1 MAVPRHPW
9 IILTQGNDHWV
20 PAPPAAAPPPPTAA
34 GPPPAAAAA
43 LALDRAAAPTA
54 AATAPAPPRAAA
66 LADAD
71 ADASTTVP
79 PPAPTTAPTPAAA
92 APAPATPPVPA
103 AAAAAPD
110 IAGAVTP
117 VNPYKKYADFP
128 WGSKEFDPDTE
139 FSGGR
144 KVWETSTNPHTSK
157 IRESQKRLL
166 GPLLAFERA
175 KDWKCQ
181 KVNRTL
187 KAGVAEI
194 RKKAYILHRWYGLSQ
209 VQQRFYLELGEGDN
223 IPVYTIP
230 EGDLEETATKPVNEF
245 SVVVSVEP
253 ISRQAYV
260 RFEAPVDQPHA
271 QDDAIA
277 IADRIIQEM
286 EIAEGGAED
295 CLSDALED
303 IEPDSEDESDGQ
315 VLEDD
320 LSSSDTEAELT
331 DSNDDGKHDR
341 NSFMASI
348 EAASKRVARP
358 GGDRSLGLF
367 PSDPDDDNYEDE
379 AEIQEQEQ
387 MDEGAEGDKEDEESQ
402 GYEEDEESQGEDE
415 VEEEELD
422 E

>member
-1 MAVPRHPW
+1 MVGLVQKKKAPSKRNTRSENPKPDKRKWRKMSPTTAAVPDP
-9 IILTQGNDHWV
+9 LAASG
-20 PAPPAAAPPPPTAA
+20 AAAP
-34 GPPPAAAAA
+34 G
-43 LALDRAAAPTA
+43 
-54 AATAPAPPRAAA
+54 PAP
-66 LADAD
+66 
-71 ADASTTVP
+71 
-79 PPAPTTAPTPAAA
+79 
-92 APAPATPPVPA
+92 
-103 AAAAAPD
+103 
-110 IAGAVTP
+110 VTP
-117 VNPYKKYADFP
+117 VNPYEKYADFP

-139 FSGGR
+139 FSRGR

-230 EGDLEETATKPVNEF
+230 EGDLEETAIKPVNEF

-286 EIAEGGAED
+286 EIAERGVED
-295 CLSDALED
+295 YLSNTLED
-303 IEPDSEDESDGQ
+303 IELDSEDESDGQ

-331 DSNDDGKHDR
+331 DSNDDSKVHVVKD
-341 NSFMASI
+341 SMIETPLWPASRLRQ
-348 EAASKRVARP
+348 KGLPRP